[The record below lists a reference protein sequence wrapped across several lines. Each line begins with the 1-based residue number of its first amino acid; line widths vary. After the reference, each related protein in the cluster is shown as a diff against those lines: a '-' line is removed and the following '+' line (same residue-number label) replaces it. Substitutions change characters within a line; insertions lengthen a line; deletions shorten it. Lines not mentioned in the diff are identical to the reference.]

1 MESLRGSLR
10 GSKCVRGLS
19 NKAAHINAATRSR
32 DRMRVRKKMHLLTT
46 GGARAR
52 PPLPGRGAG
61 EEPLGPKPL
70 TDAGPFLAAAFRL
83 KVGRAAVGR
92 PML

>member
-1 MESLRGSLR
+1 
-10 GSKCVRGLS
+10 
-19 NKAAHINAATRSR
+19 
-32 DRMRVRKKMHLLTT
+32 MHLLTT